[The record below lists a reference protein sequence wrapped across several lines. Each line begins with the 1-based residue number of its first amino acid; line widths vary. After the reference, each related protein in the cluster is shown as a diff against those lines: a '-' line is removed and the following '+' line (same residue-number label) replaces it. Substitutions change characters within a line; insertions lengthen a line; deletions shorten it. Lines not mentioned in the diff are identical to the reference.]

1 VVGKATMVTNYKV
14 ELVLETV
21 ELEKES
27 ELDDDASVE

>member
-1 VVGKATMVTNYKV
+1 MVTNYEV